1 MWPCPGMK
9 RVGCIPGRPVESRC
23 RVEKNS
29 DESEFVEL
37 PVRRG
42 EDEDL
47 LDWLKTSA
55 LSSNT

>member
-1 MWPCPGMK
+1 MCPCPGMK

-29 DESEFVEL
+29 EESEFVEF
-37 PVRRG
+37 RRG